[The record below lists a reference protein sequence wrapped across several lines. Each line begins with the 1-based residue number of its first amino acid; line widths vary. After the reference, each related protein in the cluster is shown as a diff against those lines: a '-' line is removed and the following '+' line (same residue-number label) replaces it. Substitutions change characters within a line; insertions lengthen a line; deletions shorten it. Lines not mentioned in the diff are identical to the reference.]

1 MDSADRWPGA
11 GVSDV
16 AGHKNSKKKASKV
29 EGEVEPGDDKVGEN
43 AKVKR
48 AGKEADVDVSDTG
61 QEGKRAEAGF
71 GNNSSTKKIS
81 KKSRSEEDRGN
92 GNDSEGVEEEKE
104 GNSAENNEKDESD
117 EGKKRGNGKKR
128 NAKNQRKLQSSGETD
143 KAQ

>member
-16 AGHKNSKKKASKV
+16 ASHKNSIKKASKV

-48 AGKEADVDVSDTG
+48 AGKETEVGVSDTG
-61 QEGKRAEAGF
+61 QEAKRAEAGF

-92 GNDSEGVEEEKE
+92 GNDSDGVEEEKE